1 MRKIYLLIL
10 IITLYNSYSQ
20 ETMPINGVESNFYP
34 IYAFT
39 NAHIIISSEES
50 IETGSLLI
58 QGDKILDVG
67 ESIEIPEGSIIKD
80 LDGGYIYPSF
90 IDLFANYGMPLMKEK
105 SWSPHPQYKSSKNGA
120 FHWNEA
126 IHPELNASKEFI
138 ANGDQSKRYLSC
150 GFGVV
155 LTHMQNG
162 IVRGTG
168 CLVSLSNQ
176 NEQKT
181 IIKEEAASFFS
192 FKKGNSKQ
200 KYPTSLM
207 GSIALLRQLF
217 LDAEWYEKSKQTA
230 NLSYQSFNNQK
241 DLPKI
246 F

>member
-126 IHPELNASKEFI
+126 IHPEINAVDEFTY
-138 ANGDQSKRYLSC
+138 NEKQS
-150 GFGVV
+150 
-155 LTHMQNG
+155 
-162 IVRGTG
+162 
-168 CLVSLSNQ
+168 
-176 NEQKT
+176 NE
-181 IIKEEAASFFS
+181 
-192 FKKGNSKQ
+192 
-200 KYPTSLM
+200 Y
-207 GSIALLRQLF
+207 
-217 LDAEWYEKSKQTA
+217 
-230 NLSYQSFNNQK
+230 
-241 DLPKI
+241 
-246 F
+246 